1 MPDADT
7 RCSSRYPMPLPDA
20 NSGRYPMPDARYP
33 MPLKLKQNK
42 QSFVLK
48 MDIVLIVGLT
58 AKN

>member
-1 MPDADT
+1 MAPMPDADT
-7 RCSSRYPMPLPDA
+7 RCSSRYSMPIPDA
-20 NSGRYPMPDARYP
+20 NSGRYP